1 MTIEWWLLIII
12 GIVGLI
18 VQGRLQSVFSKYS
31 KVPMTGGLT
40 GREVAEKMLRDNGIH
55 DVTVTSTR
63 GHLTDNYNPTNKTI
77 NLSESVYASNS
88 IAAAA
93 VAAHETG
100 HAIQDAYGYA
110 PLRVRSALVPV
121 ISFASQWS
129 FLLIIVGIIL
139 INTMPAILGRHRP
152 DSPLGNLLGHYAAGG
167 VQCLQP
173 GHAVAGSERHAPR
186 RSAPTGRNRPPMGRT
201 HLPRRSPERHR
212 HPPLLHRVRA
222 KRLTPTPTI
231 KQMQGD
237 GNPSPCICFA
247 AQTMTAFPSS
257 EPASPTPPRNLPHF
271 PNNLKR
277 PYRSE
282 HICSE
287 RYGLFKSNPT
297 RTRHRK
303 PVRKNLPAQPVASDT
318 DNNAT
323 TCDLSSAA
331 ITDLCG

>member
-31 KVPMTGGLT
+31 KVPMAGGLT

-139 INTMPAILGRHRP
+139 INTM
-152 DSPLGNLLGHYAAGG
+152 
-167 VQCLQP
+167 
-173 GHAVAGSERHAPR
+173 
-186 RSAPTGRNRPPMGRT
+186 
-201 HLPRRSPERHR
+201 
-212 HPPLLHRVRA
+212 
-222 KRLTPTPTI
+222 
-231 KQMQGD
+231 
-237 GNPSPCICFA
+237 
-247 AQTMTAFPSS
+247 
-257 EPASPTPPRNLPHF
+257 
-271 PNNLKR
+271 
-277 PYRSE
+277 
-282 HICSE
+282 
-287 RYGLFKSNPT
+287 
-297 RTRHRK
+297 
-303 PVRKNLPAQPVASDT
+303 
-318 DNNAT
+318 
-323 TCDLSSAA
+323 
-331 ITDLCG
+331 

>member
-40 GREVAEKMLRDNGIH
+40 GREVAETMLRDNGIH
-55 DVTVTSTR
+55 DVTVTSTL

-139 INTMPAILGRHRP
+139 INTMPAIFWAGIALIALSAIFSVMTLPVEYNASNRAMQWLEASGTLHGEALQQAGTALRWAARTYLVAAL
-152 DSPLGNLLGHYAAGG
+152 SAIATLLYYIGFA
-167 VQCLQP
+167 
-173 GHAVAGSERHAPR
+173 R
-186 RSAPTGRNRPPMGRT
+186 R
-201 HLPRRSPERHR
+201 
-212 HPPLLHRVRA
+212 
-222 KRLTPTPTI
+222 
-231 KQMQGD
+231 D
-237 GNPSPCICFA
+237 
-247 AQTMTAFPSS
+247 
-257 EPASPTPPRNLPHF
+257 
-271 PNNLKR
+271 
-277 PYRSE
+277 
-282 HICSE
+282 
-287 RYGLFKSNPT
+287 
-297 RTRHRK
+297 
-303 PVRKNLPAQPVASDT
+303 
-318 DNNAT
+318 
-323 TCDLSSAA
+323 
-331 ITDLCG
+331 

>member
-110 PLRVRSALVPV
+110 PPCVCA
-121 ISFASQWS
+121 
-129 FLLIIVGIIL
+129 
-139 INTMPAILGRHRP
+139 
-152 DSPLGNLLGHYAAGG
+152 
-167 VQCLQP
+167 
-173 GHAVAGSERHAPR
+173 R
-186 RSAPTGRNRPPMGRT
+186 RSCRSSASHRSGLSCSSLSASSSSTPCRPSFG
-201 HLPRRSPERHR
+201 
-212 HPPLLHRVRA
+212 
-222 KRLTPTPTI
+222 
-231 KQMQGD
+231 Q
-237 GNPSPCICFA
+237 
-247 AQTMTAFPSS
+247 
-257 EPASPTPPRNLPHF
+257 ASP
-271 PNNLKR
+271 
-277 PYRSE
+277 
-282 HICSE
+282 
-287 RYGLFKSNPT
+287 
-297 RTRHRK
+297 
-303 PVRKNLPAQPVASDT
+303 
-318 DNNAT
+318 
-323 TCDLSSAA
+323 
-331 ITDLCG
+331 